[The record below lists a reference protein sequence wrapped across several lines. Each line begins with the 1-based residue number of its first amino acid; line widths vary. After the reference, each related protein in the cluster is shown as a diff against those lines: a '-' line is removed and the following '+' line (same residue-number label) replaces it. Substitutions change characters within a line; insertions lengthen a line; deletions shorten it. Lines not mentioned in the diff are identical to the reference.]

1 MMMSQDFVEIYNS
14 LLHEDTWRVEDSK
27 MNLLNLIFEFMYS
40 KNENITIL
48 MESEKHK
55 VENT

>member
-1 MMMSQDFVEIYNS
+1 MC
-14 LLHEDTWRVEDSK
+14 
-27 MNLLNLIFEFMYS
+27 S

-55 VENT
+55 VENTYMTNIMI